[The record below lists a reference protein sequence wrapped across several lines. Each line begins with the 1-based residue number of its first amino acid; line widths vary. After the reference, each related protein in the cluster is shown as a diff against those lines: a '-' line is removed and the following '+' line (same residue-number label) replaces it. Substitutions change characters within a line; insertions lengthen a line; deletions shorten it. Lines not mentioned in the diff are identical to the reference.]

1 MKTEAVATRDTLAT
15 AHVINI
21 RPLMRPDDRT
31 DTIAD
36 RDVQARPKLELVRE
50 LQHQRGARRATVGE
64 QQSLALEFTSPTP
77 FVPVIIE
84 TELQTRDKPRSPASW
99 MPEVLEDS
107 FFEPQPTS
115 RAELPEPAQWA
126 RQYGQAWLEASLGR
140 RPIKQLNRWSSPG
153 VLAELTSST
162 KPATSK
168 NGRSVAP
175 RSQRTRQE
183 HAVVSGM
190 RIDEPADGVAE
201 VAAVVRTRGR
211 CRALMLRLEGWDG
224 RWVCT
229 YAALV

>member
-1 MKTEAVATRDTLAT
+1 
-15 AHVINI
+15 
-21 RPLMRPDDRT
+21 
-31 DTIAD
+31 
-36 RDVQARPKLELVRE
+36 
-50 LQHQRGARRATVGE
+50 
-64 QQSLALEFTSPTP
+64 
-77 FVPVIIE
+77 
-84 TELQTRDKPRSPASW
+84 

-115 RAELPEPAQWA
+115 RADLPEPAQWA

-190 RIDEPADGVAE
+190 RIDELFLCHLQPAGAIDEPADGVAE

>member
-1 MKTEAVATRDTLAT
+1 T
-15 AHVINI
+15 
-21 RPLMRPDDRT
+21 
-31 DTIAD
+31 
-36 RDVQARPKLELVRE
+36 
-50 LQHQRGARRATVGE
+50 RRATTGE
-64 QQSLALEFTSPTP
+64 QQSLALEFASPTP

-84 TELQTRDKPRSPASW
+84 AELQTREKPRSPGSW

-107 FFEPQPTS
+107 FFEPQPTG

-126 RQYGQAWLEASLGR
+126 RRYGQAWLEASLGR

-153 VLAELTSST
+153 VLAELASST
-162 KPATSK
+162 KPATSNRK
-168 NGRSVAP
+168 GAVAP
-175 RSQRTRQE
+175 GSQRTRQA
-183 HAVVSGM
+183 HGVVSGM
-190 RIDEPADGVAE
+190 RVDEPADGVAE